1 MRVCEPP
8 SALNPTK
15 GLLLSRRTVAPE
27 SPTETQGAV
36 LQPKLIPLEP
46 TRDQSLAHSVA
57 WNAIGDWGSQLL
69 SWAAFLVVVRLVPP
83 ADFGIA
89 AMAVLLLPYMNLV
102 TAFGIPRAVVTMR
115 DMTEDQLAQL
125 NSVSLVISFACFAL
139 AVAVARPFAA
149 FFHIPKLAP
158 VVMIVSS
165 SLVLVG
171 VQGVPAA
178 ILAKQ
183 LRFRLLTLLGAA
195 SSVVSSAVTLIL
207 ALTGFGY
214 WALIFGNLAG
224 ALCRS
229 LLILRAQPCRL
240 ALPRLDSIREPLR
253 FGARVMVS
261 MIASSSYSN
270 LDNFVAGRTLGD
282 AALGLYGAAWGLANL
297 PVEKITTL
305 VTTVLPSYLS
315 TVQDQPAVL
324 RSYLQ
329 KMTETIALATF
340 PASIG
345 LGLVAHDL
353 VPIVFGNRWKGMAGP
368 LAVLSFYAGFRSIT
382 ALLPKF
388 LVAVGDVSFVMWND
402 LAALIL
408 LPCAFYVGSR
418 HGITGIAWGWVVAFP
433 LVALVL
439 YRRTF
444 RILGLTFREYF
455 SVLWPALEGTTAMVV
470 LILLSRPR
478 LTAGWPGGRRVVFEI
493 LLGACAYVATMA
505 LRHRDRMRMLMQLGT
520 RLLRRNGTAET
531 ADLTS

>member
-1 MRVCEPP
+1 M
-8 SALNPTK
+8 S
-15 GLLLSRRTVAPE
+15 LSRRTVAPE
-27 SPTETQGAV
+27 SSPETQNPV
-36 LQPKLIPLEP
+36 LKPRIISPEP

-69 SWAAFLVVVRLVPP
+69 GWAAFLVVVRLVPP

-89 AMAVLLLPYMNLV
+89 AMAALLLPYMNLV
-102 TAFGIPRAVVTMR
+102 TAFGIPRAVVTLR
-115 DMTEDQLAQL
+115 DMTQDQLAQL
-125 NSVSLVISFACFAL
+125 NSVSLMISFACFAV

-149 FFHIPKLAP
+149 FFHSPRLAP
-158 VVMIVSS
+158 IVMIVSS
-165 SLVLVG
+165 SLLLVG
-171 VQGVPAA
+171 IQGVPAA

-195 SSVVSSAVTLIL
+195 SSVVSSVVTLVL
-207 ALTGFGY
+207 AITGFGY
-214 WALIFGNLAG
+214 WALVFGNLAG

-229 LLILRAQPCRL
+229 VLILRAQPCRL
-240 ALPRLDSIREPLR
+240 AIPRLDSIGQPLR

-282 AALGLYGAAWGLANL
+282 TALGLYGAAWGLANL

-324 RSYLQ
+324 RSYLK

-340 PASIG
+340 PATIG
-345 LGLVAHDL
+345 LGLVAHDM
-353 VPIVFGNRWKGMAGP
+353 VPIVFGSRWKGMAGP

-402 LAALIL
+402 LAALFL

-418 HGITGIAWGWVVAFP
+418 QGITGIAWGWVVAFP

-444 RILGLTFREYF
+444 RILDLTFREYF
-455 SVLWPALEGTTAMVV
+455 SVLWPALEGTTVMVL
-470 LILLSRPR
+470 LILLSRLR
-478 LTAGWPGGRRVVFEI
+478 LTAGWPAGRRVVFEI

-505 LRHRDRMRMLMQLGT
+505 VRHRDRMRMLVQLGR
-520 RLLRRNGTAET
+520 RLLRRSPGTAEV
-531 ADLTS
+531 TS

>member
-1 MRVCEPP
+1 M
-8 SALNPTK
+8 
-15 GLLLSRRTVAPE
+15 SRRTVAPE